1 MNIDI
6 KQKLTNNKKSP
17 HKALMLLL
25 AFQAYRNGSERL
37 LSFETFFCPKMIELL
52 DVCDIKV
59 PRPEYP
65 FWRLL
70 NDDIWNVELNKSVK
84 ENNSGDVSKL
94 QLIQANA
101 HGGLTVSLYNE
112 IKMLS
117 KNDYDLFYDDFIS
130 NHIDISIKNKAI
142 LFSRL
147 IHLNILN
154 HN

>member
-6 KQKLTNNKKSP
+6 KQKITKDKKSP

-37 LSFETFFCPKMIELL
+37 LSFETFYYPKMIELL
-52 DVCDIKV
+52 NICGIKV
-59 PRPEYP
+59 PHPEYP

-101 HGGLTVSLYNE
+101 YGGLKVSIYNE
-112 IKMLS
+112 IIMLS
-117 KNDYDLFYDDFIS
+117 ENGYVIFYNNFIED
-130 NHIDISIKNKAI
+130 HIDISVESKTI
-142 LFSRL
+142 LLSKL
-147 IHLNILN
+147 GLNY
-154 HN
+154 

>member
-6 KQKLTNNKKSP
+6 KQKVTNNKKSP

-37 LSFETFFCPKMIELL
+37 LSFETFYYPKMMELL
-52 DVCDIKV
+52 NICGIKV
-59 PRPEYP
+59 PHPEYP

-101 HGGLTVSLYNE
+101 YGGLKVSIYNE
-112 IKMLS
+112 FKMLS
-117 KNDYDLFYDDFIS
+117 ENDYVIFYDNFIAA
-130 NHIDISIKNKAI
+130 HIDISVESKTI
-142 LFSRL
+142 LLSKL
-147 IHLNILN
+147 G
-154 HN
+154 